1 MRILMHAIAVIRP
14 RGGPFDAEIDGDV
27 ARGVLSFLPHLP
39 APTRWAF
46 PLGLRLLE
54 YGPVLFK
61 EGFRR
66 FTDMDQETAGRYLH
80 HWERAGG
87 AASLLF
93 QGVRA
98 LVLVSFY
105 QHPKILHAMGVD
117 WQARADERV
126 LYRARVL
133 RTVRDADAQQHAPMA
148 AVPGGRP

>member
-27 ARGVLSFLPHLP
+27 ARGILSFLPHLP
-39 APTRWAF
+39 APTRLSF

-54 YGPVLFK
+54 YGPFLFK

-66 FTDMDQETAGRYLH
+66 FSDMDADTAARYLH

-87 AASLLF
+87 APSLLF

-98 LVLVSFY
+98 LVLVNFY
-105 QHPKILHAMGVD
+105 QHPRILAAMGVD

-126 LYRARVL
+126 AYRARVL
-133 RTVRDADAQQHAPMA
+133 RAVREAGGEQPVIA
-148 AVPGGRP
+148 AAHGGES